1 MTENQQANSLTR
13 ASVIQSVRTPLGFF
27 TLAVLVVEAILGLT
41 AYFSQGQDRT
51 YLIVGMLVLIFL
63 LVVIVAGMAVFRP
76 EALSG
81 VRPAGVVAI
90 PTVSNS
96 TSASPLSKP
105 EAKQGSVEAGAVDP
119 KLIYFT
125 PPFKPSQFRIVDL
138 PQQYPLK
145 YYSWPYA
152 PTGLTTFHGIPFFL
166 QPVQT
171 SDGSPAGHVVIDLQP
186 IRGNHPKSET
196 LQVRTENVS
205 RIHFLLSAGHGWRV
219 HEGVQFLY
227 QQIGLVE
234 MAFAGGTQQTINL
247 VLGNNI
253 REWAFG
259 NSPHLVTELDIALTK
274 PAWLSHDRARRID
287 LMSVD
292 ILGGPK
298 TINTIRVEAKFS
310 GDLQEKRI
318 DTPAIIISAITL
330 ERAIEI
336 K

>member
-145 YYSWPYA
+145 YY
-152 PTGLTTFHGIPFFL
+152 
-166 QPVQT
+166 
-171 SDGSPAGHVVIDLQP
+171 
-186 IRGNHPKSET
+186 
-196 LQVRTENVS
+196 
-205 RIHFLLSAGHGWRV
+205 
-219 HEGVQFLY
+219 
-227 QQIGLVE
+227 
-234 MAFAGGTQQTINL
+234 
-247 VLGNNI
+247 
-253 REWAFG
+253 
-259 NSPHLVTELDIALTK
+259 
-274 PAWLSHDRARRID
+274 
-287 LMSVD
+287 
-292 ILGGPK
+292 
-298 TINTIRVEAKFS
+298 
-310 GDLQEKRI
+310 
-318 DTPAIIISAITL
+318 
-330 ERAIEI
+330 
-336 K
+336 